1 MTTTTYKGCAID
13 VTTENQEEKHIT
25 IMNKELEAVKKVIKD
40 HLDQRAQ
47 TDELFAEVY
56 AKPNKS
62 IDECLEFIMGEA
74 RYLGG
79 NAVCVPDDVVF
90 GWAVHYYDEDDL
102 EVEKISQSVR
112 VSTSSVELS
121 EDDKKAAYERA
132 VSAYEQKCIM
142 KLEEKQKERA
152 RKIAEK
158 KKEANAQ
165 AQNITQSLF

>member
-13 VTTENQEEKHIT
+13 ATTKNQEEKHII
-25 IMNKELEAVKKVIKD
+25 IMSKELEAVKKVIKD
-40 HLDQRAQ
+40 YLDQRAQ

-62 IDECLEFIMGEA
+62 IDECMEFIMGEA
-74 RYLGG
+74 RHLGG

-112 VSTSSVELS
+112 VSASSVELS
-121 EDDKKAAYERA
+121 EEDKEAAYERA
-132 VSAYEQKCIM
+132 VSAYEQKCIRQ
-142 KLEEKQKERA
+142 LEEKQKERT

-158 KKEANAQ
+158 RKESIVQ

>member
-1 MTTTTYKGCAID
+1 MS
-13 VTTENQEEKHIT
+13 NQ
-25 IMNKELEAVKKVIKD
+25 MQAVKKVIKD
-40 HLDQRAQ
+40 YLDQRAQ
-47 TDELFAEVY
+47 IDELFAEAY

-74 RYLGG
+74 RHLGG

-112 VSTSSVELS
+112 VSSSSVELS
-121 EDDKKAAYERA
+121 EDDKQAAYERA

-158 KKEANAQ
+158 KKEANVQ

>member
-1 MTTTTYKGCAID
+1 MS
-13 VTTENQEEKHIT
+13 
-25 IMNKELEAVKKVIKD
+25 KELEMVKKVIKD
-40 HLDQRAQ
+40 YLDQRAQ
-47 TDELFAEVY
+47 TDELFAEIY

-74 RYLGG
+74 RHLGG

-112 VSTSSVELS
+112 VSTSSAISSVELS

>member
-1 MTTTTYKGCAID
+1 MTLTTCKGCATNA
-13 VTTENQEEKHIT
+13 TTESQEEKHID
-25 IMNKELEAVKKVIKD
+25 IMSKELESVKKVIKD
-40 HLDQRAQ
+40 YLDQRAQ

-74 RYLGG
+74 RHLGG
-79 NAVCVPDDVVF
+79 NVVCVPDDVVF

-112 VSTSSVELS
+112 VSASSVELS
-121 EDDKKAAYERA
+121 EEDKEAAYERA

-142 KLEEKQKERA
+142 KLEEKQKERT
-152 RKIAEK
+152 RQV
-158 KKEANAQ
+158 AQ
-165 AQNITQSLF
+165 TKAASRRQNRA

>member
-1 MTTTTYKGCAID
+1 M
-13 VTTENQEEKHIT
+13 Q
-25 IMNKELEAVKKVIKD
+25 AVKKVIKD
-40 HLDQRAQ
+40 YLDQRAQ
-47 TDELFAEVY
+47 IDELFAEAY

-74 RYLGG
+74 RHLGG

-112 VSTSSVELS
+112 VSSSSVELS
-121 EDDKKAAYERA
+121 EDDKQAAYERA

-158 KKEANAQ
+158 KKEANVQ